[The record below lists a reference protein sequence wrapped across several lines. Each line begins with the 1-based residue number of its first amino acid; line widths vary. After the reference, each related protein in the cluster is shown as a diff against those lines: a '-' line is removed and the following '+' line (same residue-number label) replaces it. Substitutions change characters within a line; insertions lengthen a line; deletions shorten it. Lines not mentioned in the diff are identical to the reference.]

1 MRSPQPAP
9 RYAGR
14 QTLSW
19 RHPDTSSPGDAQ
31 SWRKQFGL
39 DPKPQ
44 AAASSAQPVSLHPL
58 VPWSAR
64 CLCMCLMVSTIR
76 SWPSHLQLLTVAN
89 FAHSY
94 QDAKAIA
101 AAAIEAAKALSTTDQ
116 YGRTIVTETRK
127 FAGQNVQVRSGTG
140 AASWTSNAM
149 RCAITA

>member
-1 MRSPQPAP
+1 
-9 RYAGR
+9 
-14 QTLSW
+14 
-19 RHPDTSSPGDAQ
+19 
-31 SWRKQFGL
+31 
-39 DPKPQ
+39 
-44 AAASSAQPVSLHPL
+44 
-58 VPWSAR
+58 
-64 CLCMCLMVSTIR
+64 MCLMVSTIR